1 MSKTSSRD
9 IKKRLFEFARNEFE
23 TKKPEYVEVRKAKGT
38 KTFYRGPVPQLILT
52 RYKAIAYTV
61 FADFGTLC
69 RLYYFNKDGYCIRD
83 SSYSDHQLEKIK
95 AHLKKTTTRVLR
107 YPKIEVKPKIGN
119 LSVKLDNRF
128 VEIIN
133 EIEKIIKLKLSSR
146 PVITLSKNLD
156 LNREKLF
163 DNINRE
169 DEFLELPFGIEE
181 TEFAEIVLIQSAFF
195 EFAKLIFGKKTA
207 LAKNK
212 ALLLTLFFIN
222 DVKLLDV
229 LSDYLNVTNIIPK
242 DFKQQNRKK
251 ELPNVIEILT
261 DYNNYLLSN
270 DFVEYDFNSN
280 QRFQDKF
287 LYCLLS
293 EFTIESDP
301 KTRLANVL
309 LREIPII
316 NTEEK
321 YEIAA
326 RLLIVATFLETF
338 SRKGAISSNTLGI
351 ADSLTDD
358 SKIVQFA
365 NKFVTDLYNF
375 RIESFINYW
384 RKNKNLFPES
394 IEAKFDELTYT
405 VFKKIIE
412 LKADF
417 TTNTFDKPGDIIIKI
432 KNKSDANLG
441 TLVAEE
447 IHWTPVEAMEI
458 IGEKRKIRAKSL
470 ASSEEYTLTIP
481 IIPKKDGTINFRNLM
496 IRFNDP
502 FGIKHFVSLEI
513 PSLKI
518 KKK

>member
-69 RLYYFNKDGYCIRD
+69 RLYYFNRDGYCIRD
-83 SSYSDHQLEKIK
+83 SSYSDQQLDKIK
-95 AHLKKTTTRVLR
+95 THLKKTTTRVLR

-128 VEIIN
+128 AEIIN
-133 EIEKIIKLKLSSR
+133 EIEKLIKLKLPSR
-146 PVITLSKNLD
+146 PVITLNKNLD
-156 LNREKLF
+156 LKEEILF

-181 TEFAEIVLIQSAFF
+181 TEFVEIVLIQSALF
-195 EFAKLIFGKKTA
+195 EFTKLIFGKKTA

-212 ALLLTLFFIN
+212 ASLLSLFFIN
-222 DVKLLDV
+222 DKKLLDV
-229 LSDYLNVTNIIPK
+229 LSDYLNIANIIPK
-242 DFKQQNRKK
+242 DFNKQNRKN
-251 ELPNVIEILT
+251 ELPNAVEILT
-261 DYNNYLLSN
+261 DYNSYLLSS
-270 DFVEYDFNSN
+270 DFVEYDFYSN

-316 NTEEK
+316 NSEK
-321 YEIAA
+321 KFEIAA
-326 RLLIVATFLETF
+326 RLLIVAAFLETF
-338 SRKGAISSNTLGI
+338 SSKGTISSSTLKI
-351 ADSLTDD
+351 ANSLTDN
-358 SKIVQFA
+358 SKIVKFA
-365 NKFVTDLYNF
+365 KKLVTDFYNF

-394 IEAKFDELTYT
+394 IDAKFDELTDT
-405 VFKKIIE
+405 VFKNIIE

-432 KNKSDANLG
+432 RNKSDANLG
-441 TLVAEE
+441 SLIAEE

-470 ASSEEYTLTIP
+470 APDEEYTLSLP
-481 IIPKKDGTINFRNLM
+481 IIPRKVGTINFRNLM

-502 FGIKHFVSLEI
+502 FGIKHYVSLPI
-513 PSLKI
+513 PSMKI